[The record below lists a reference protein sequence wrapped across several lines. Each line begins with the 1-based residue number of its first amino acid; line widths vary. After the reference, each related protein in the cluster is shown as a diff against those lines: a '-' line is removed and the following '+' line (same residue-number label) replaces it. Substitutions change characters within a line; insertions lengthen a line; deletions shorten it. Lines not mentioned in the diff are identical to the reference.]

1 MGGSQSKTTISSL
14 TEAISDI
21 AMETVQS
28 CEVVVQQEQN
38 IVISNSGF
46 SWGGD
51 RKIAQTTAITQ
62 ECFSDV
68 RREAALQ
75 NKIIDAISQSTTS
88 SSIAVLGAFGS
99 SQANASA
106 NLTNIVRN
114 NVKMSNIQKT
124 YSEIKQA
131 QTITYNNSGISIAD
145 KLDISQ
151 GAQAFA
157 AATIKEVEKAGI
169 FNTIEEHIDQTAAA
183 KQENPLDF
191 IAKAIGAVGDVV
203 TSVAFLWIFFIAA
216 VVIGGVMLFRAMGS
230 GGDSEPNENIPP
242 EMLPENMPQAVQ
254 PVGQPPGQLEGL
266 SQPGNAE
273 QPTLQYAPP
282 PYAPQYAPPPPQ
294 YAPPQYRTR
303 QSSSGPS
310 LMGAITGAQI
320 GAKVPGPPQMKA
332 AAAGAGFLAG
342 LRGSRT

>member
-38 IVISNSGF
+38 VVIRNSGF

-68 RREAALQ
+68 QREAALQ

-114 NVKMSNIQKT
+114 NVKMTNIQKT

-131 QTITYNNSGISIAD
+131 QTITYENSGISIAD
-145 KLDISQ
+145 RLDISQ

-203 TSVAFLWIFFIAA
+203 SSVAFLWIFFIAA
-216 VVIGGVMLFRAMGS
+216 VVLGGVMLFRALGS
-230 GGDSEPNENIPP
+230 GDDTNENIPDNMNENQQQGMPP
-242 EMLPENMPQAVQ
+242 EAFRINPARQLEGSQAD
-254 PVGQPPGQLEGL
+254 VGQPALP
-266 SQPGNAE
+266 A
-273 QPTLQYAPP
+273 
-282 PYAPQYAPPPPQ
+282 PPQ
-294 YAPPQYRTR
+294 YAPPQYRQR
-303 QSSSGPS
+303 PRSSGPS
-310 LMGAITGAQI
+310 LMGAITGAQV
-320 GAKVPGPPQMKA
+320 GAKVPGTPHMKI
-332 AAAGAGFLAG
+332 AAAGLGFAAG
-342 LRGSRT
+342 LRGKNT